1 VSEDAGM
8 STVLYESN
16 NGVGLVT
23 LNRPQRG
30 NAWTGRMEMEL
41 RAALV
46 QAAGDPDARVIV
58 LTGAGDRFCVGGDSQ
73 ALEGHVERGSYD
85 SGVPEPLA
93 PVGRTDDPDL
103 VGKFSFLWGID
114 KPVVA
119 AVNGAAAGLGFVLMC
134 YCDLRFAAEGAKL
147 TMAFPRLGL
156 PAEAGI
162 SWLLPRLI
170 GTTRAADLLLTSRV
184 MLAEEAERI
193 GLVNRVLP
201 AERLLPETMA
211 FARRL
216 GQEVAP
222 SSLRVIKEQ
231 LYADLRGGL
240 AQSEVVAHRRMDEM
254 VGRPD
259 FKEGVAALVERRAP
273 RFS

>member
-1 VSEDAGM
+1 VSEDGGV
-8 STVLYESN
+8 STVLYESRD
-16 NGVGLVT
+16 GVGLVT
-23 LNRPQRG
+23 LNRPHRG

-41 RAALV
+41 REALV
-46 QAAGDPDARVIV
+46 QAAADPAVRVIV
-58 LTGAGDRFCVGGDSQ
+58 VTGAGERFCVGGDSQ

-85 SGVPEPLA
+85 SGVTEPLA
-93 PVGRTDDPDL
+93 PVGGADDPDL
-103 VGKFSFLWGID
+103 AGRFSFLWGVE

-134 YCDLRFAAEGAKL
+134 FCDLRFAAEGAKL
-147 TMAFPRLGL
+147 TISFPRLGL

-162 SWLLPRLI
+162 SWLLPRLV

-184 MLAEEAERI
+184 MAAEEAERI

-216 GQEVAP
+216 GQEMAP

-231 LYADLRGGL
+231 LYSDLRGGL
-240 AQSEVVAHRRMDEM
+240 AESQAVAHRRMDEM
-254 VGRPD
+254 IGGTD
-259 FKEGVAALVERRAP
+259 FKEGVAALVERRPP